1 MNAVEQ
7 LLEEHGPQSIRQL
20 KLSGLPK
27 KTIKYHIYTSKTIGD
42 ASPMLYGSCKSKI
55 KVYKPIPP
63 EKENYIKRKRVVK
76 RKGVTQVVSA
86 LSLETIL

>member
-27 KTIKYHIYTSKTIGD
+27 KTIKYHIYTSKRIGD
-42 ASPMLYGSCKSKI
+42 ASPVMYGSCKSKI
-55 KVYKPIPP
+55 NVYTLIPP

-76 RKGVTQVVSA
+76 RKQIVKEPVVQ
-86 LSLETIL
+86 ETTLL